1 MLVSSLRRFQ
11 LNDLVSSALILL
23 VLTFVIHTTQI
34 FSRVD
39 NLIFDYG
46 QKVKTTA
53 PPDDVILIAIDQ
65 DSLMK
70 IGRWPWSR
78 AIHAQLL
85 QRLKAEQPAAIG
97 FDVVFAESEQANPNA
112 DAMLAQAIAE
122 SGKVVLPVL
131 LETVR
136 RMDR

>member
-85 QRLKAEQPAAIG
+85 QRLKAEQPVEVTNRI
-97 FDVVFAESEQANPNA
+97 VC
-112 DAMLAQAIAE
+112 
-122 SGKVVLPVL
+122 
-131 LETVR
+131 
-136 RMDR
+136 